1 MKLTKG
7 KIRKL
12 YNKRNQTLKKY
23 KNKKT
28 SYEKKTFRNKK
39 QLNLARKTL
48 KRFAYEKPRG
58 GANEVA
64 PKDKSKGFFSFLGR
78 KAKPIDP
85 TKSTTLENAKPPAQV
100 TEDIKTP
107 AVDIA
112 VTTTTDQPITPVTPV
127 TPVAVEPAITTTDQP
142 ITTDQPAITT
152 TDQPI
157 TTDQPAVTT
166 DQPAVTTD
174 QPTTDQPAVTESVS
188 ITTDQPIT
196 DQPAITESVS
206 TTTDTPVAVEPAITE
221 SVSTT
226 TDTPVAVE
234 PAITTDQPAV
244 TESVSITTDT
254 PVAVE
259 PAITESVSTTTDQP
273 PTTAVEPT
281 VKEDTK
287 NIPSSEIPSSEIP
300 SSEITNS
307 LSKVTNYFANVI
319 ADKVSQNIS
328 AINTKDKLQ
337 DGFVSVN
344 KAAEKMASSGGK
356 KYKKTKRFRLTHN
369 KTRQQR

>member
-78 KAKPIDP
+78 KAKP
-85 TKSTTLENAKPPAQV
+85 KNSTTLENAKPPAQV

-107 AVDIA
+107 AADIA
-112 VTTTTDQPITPVTPV
+112 ITTNVEPTTDTPV
-127 TPVAVEPAITTTDQP
+127 TPVAVEPITTDQSAITTTDQP
-142 ITTDQPAITT
+142 ITT
-152 TDQPI
+152 
-157 TTDQPAVTT
+157 
-166 DQPAVTTD
+166 
-174 QPTTDQPAVTESVS
+174 
-188 ITTDQPIT
+188 T
-196 DQPAITESVS
+196 DQPAIATTVEPAITTDTPVAVEPAVTESVS
-206 TTTDTPVAVEPAITE
+206 TTTDTPVAVERAI
-221 SVSTT
+221 
-226 TDTPVAVE
+226 
-234 PAITTDQPAV
+234 
-244 TESVSITTDT
+244 
-254 PVAVE
+254 
-259 PAITESVSTTTDQP
+259 
-273 PTTAVEPT
+273 TAVEPT

-287 NIPSSEIPSSEIP
+287 NIPSSEIP

-328 AINTKDKLQ
+328 ATNNGDKLQ

-344 KAAEKMASSGGK
+344 KATEKMASSGGK

>member
-48 KRFAYEKPRG
+48 KRIAYEKPRG
-58 GANEVA
+58 GANEVV

-85 TKSTTLENAKPPAQV
+85 TKSTTLENAKPQAQV

-107 AVDIA
+107 AADIA
-112 VTTTTDQPITPVTPV
+112 ITTTTDQPITTDTPVTPV

-152 TDQPI
+152 TDQPAI
-157 TTDQPAVTT
+157 TTTDQPAVTT

-206 TTTDTPVAVEPAITE
+206 TTTDTPVAVEPAIT
-221 SVSTT
+221 
-226 TDTPVAVE
+226 
-234 PAITTDQPAV
+234 TDQPAV
-244 TESVSITTDT
+244 TESVSTTTDT

-287 NIPSSEIPSSEIP
+287 NIPSSEIPSSEI
-300 SSEITNS
+300 TNS

-328 AINTKDKLQ
+328 ATNNGDKLQ

>member
-85 TKSTTLENAKPPAQV
+85 TKSTTLENAKPQAQV

-107 AVDIA
+107 AADIA
-112 VTTTTDQPITPVTPV
+112 ITTTTDQPITTDTPVTPV

-152 TDQPI
+152 TDQPAI
-157 TTDQPAVTT
+157 TTTDQPAVTT

-206 TTTDTPVAVEPAITE
+206 TTTD
-221 SVSTT
+221 
-226 TDTPVAVE
+226 
-234 PAITTDQPAV
+234 
-244 TESVSITTDT
+244 
-254 PVAVE
+254 
-259 PAITESVSTTTDQP
+259 QP

-287 NIPSSEIPSSEIP
+287 NIPSSEIP